1 MKRVGAML
9 ACAIWLILSAPSAA
23 AGSAPATGEATAAAP
38 KPPTVEL
45 VGDTTLTDQDQAL
58 LTAVITNPDTQ
69 QITVSVWANA
79 GQNSVQMTIG
89 GKTQAYPQTAPAAM
103 TIPATSVVMVPVTV
117 AAGEPVRVGTTTVTM
132 ALLVTGPPDAA
143 AIVTTSKDL
152 SIALST
158 TVLVPGLLGISSAL
172 LVPGL
177 FAIYAWLL
185 VRNMDSRNRKYS
197 VTAVTETMWNTKSY
211 LLLALVISLVL
222 AYLLATTRISL
233 PLVGVVDLFHSATLG
248 ALLISTAIG
257 FLLGG
262 IGSAVIALIRAHRYP
277 VVTESSTA
285 EDVLKAMAKHTKSMD
300 AASYLT
306 DDARGLLLLHE
317 RGFLVLVP
325 RINFFGPDDLVKASD
340 RGDLSAFSEI
350 PKDGTTLWFTT
361 EAGWIARP
369 KVVAD
374 VGAKQATHEK
384 LLEYAEPELKD

>member
-1 MKRVGAML
+1 M
-9 ACAIWLILSAPSAA
+9 
-23 AGSAPATGEATAAAP
+23 
-38 KPPTVEL
+38 TV
-45 VGDTTLTDQDQAL
+45 
-58 LTAVITNPDTQ
+58 N
-69 QITVSVWANA
+69 
-79 GQNSVQMTIG
+79 GQ
-89 GKTQAYPQTAPAAM
+89 TQAYPQTAPAMM

-117 AAGEPVRVGTTTVTM
+117 AAGKPVRVGTTTVTVV
-132 ALLVTGPPDAA
+132 LLVTAPPDAV
-143 AIVTTSKDL
+143 AIVTATKDL

-185 VRNMDSRNRKYS
+185 LRNMDSRNRKYS

-222 AYLLATTRISL
+222 AYLLAATRISL

-248 ALLISTAIG
+248 ALLISIAIA

-262 IGSAVIALIRAHRYP
+262 MGSGVIALIRARRYP
-277 VVTESSTA
+277 VVTESSTE
-285 EDVLKAMAKHTKSMD
+285 EDVLKAMAKHTASTD
-300 AASYLT
+300 AASYVT

-325 RINFFGPDDLVKASD
+325 QINFFGPDDLVKASD
-340 RGDLSAFSEI
+340 GGNLSAFVDI
-350 PKDGTTLWFTT
+350 LKDGKTLSFTKD
-361 EAGWIARP
+361 AGWIARP

-374 VGAKQATHEK
+374 AGAKQATHEK
-384 LLEYAEPELKD
+384 LLQYAEPELKD